1 MNFENLSHVRPKPT
15 GEGKWAA
22 VSIIIDESKNSVLV
36 VKRTERED
44 DPWSGD
50 IAFPGGKYID
60 EDGDLI
66 NTAIRETREE
76 TGIELGESD
85 FRGVME
91 VHSPSNSSLIKVL
104 PVVFTVEKIDNIK
117 INLNEVV
124 SYYWL
129 PLDLHDAVL
138 IKQKMKGIYNN
149 WTILYNGIVIW
160 GMTYRIYRS
169 LLEKLNLGYLPW
181 DETGENS
188 Q

>member
-1 MNFENLSHVRPKPT
+1 LNFENLSQVRPKPT
-15 GEGKWAA
+15 SEGKWAA

-36 VKRTERED
+36 VKRAERED

-50 IAFPGGKYID
+50 IAFPGGKYIA

-66 NTAIRETREE
+66 NTAIRETKEE
-76 TGIELGESD
+76 TGIKLGDSD

-91 VHSPSNSSLIKVL
+91 VHMPSNSPSIKVL
-104 PVVFTVEKIDNIK
+104 PVVFTVKKIDKIK
-117 INLNEVV
+117 INSDEVV

-129 PLDLHDAVL
+129 PLDLNDAVL

-149 WTILYNGIVIW
+149 WTILYKGIVIW
-160 GMTYRIYRS
+160 GMTYRIYKS

-181 DETGENS
+181 DGTGESS